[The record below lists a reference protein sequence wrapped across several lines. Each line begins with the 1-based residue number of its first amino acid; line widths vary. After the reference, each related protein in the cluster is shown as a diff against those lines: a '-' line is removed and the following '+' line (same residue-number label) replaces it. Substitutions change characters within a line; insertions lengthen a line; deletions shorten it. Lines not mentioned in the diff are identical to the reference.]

1 MTRWPERATES
12 FKLDGHGAEGHSL
25 VCDHHGARDYGSH
38 GARDYRGHGH
48 GHCSLSYDLPVTPSR
63 SHFGS
68 ESAPARLRLGG
79 SVPLTVGP
87 GTSRTPAGGR
97 GYESERLSRLQP
109 QAACRA
115 QPANRA
121 CGPGRPRRRC
131 HRDRPMIL
139 RLGIM
144 STPLPRGKS

>member
-87 GTSRTPAGGR
+87 GTSRTPAGRGPGGR
-97 GYESERLSRLQP
+97 GYESERLSRLQLVE
-109 QAACRA
+109 RN
-115 QPANRA
+115 QPT
-121 CGPGRPRRRC
+121 GPVVRGGRGAGATG
-131 HRDRPMIL
+131 L
-139 RLGIM
+139 
-144 STPLPRGKS
+144 